1 MSYKKAPGCV
11 FPDCEHCPLK
21 DCETYGCFPGE
32 SKRNAYFG
40 ELPGSKAESKRKRE
54 KEYAQNIKDVSME
67 QRSRLPECLQV
78 VPQPRKSEAEAEDS
92 L

>member
-11 FPDCEHCPLK
+11 FPDCEHCPLE

-40 ELPGSKAESKRKRE
+40 DLPGSKAESKRKRDG
-54 KEYAQNIKDVSME
+54 KGNAQNIKDVSME
-67 QRSRLPECLQV
+67 WRNRLPECL
-78 VPQPRKSEAEAEDS
+78 
-92 L
+92 